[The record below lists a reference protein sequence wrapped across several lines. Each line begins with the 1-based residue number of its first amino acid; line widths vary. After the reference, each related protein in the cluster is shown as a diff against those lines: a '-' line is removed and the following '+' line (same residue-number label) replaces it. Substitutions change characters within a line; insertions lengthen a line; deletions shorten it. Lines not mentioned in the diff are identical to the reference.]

1 MFKLGKTIAKDY
13 ARSLIIYVI
22 SAAIAIPLVCA
33 LIFIPV
39 AVATQTNDTTSALLI
54 MVIPATCL
62 LLILF
67 GGGVGMLYFVLR
79 RRANQYDALFTP
91 LGLMGKMYMLSGRQ
105 YQGTVQDH
113 QVDVRLYRGPTLDMR
128 IDTPTQARIS
138 IANSEAVSLS
148 LARAFGR
155 EPLELSDPELS
166 GITVFAQDEG
176 WALSLLINP
185 EVKALL
191 PQLILSESPFLM
203 RQIHLEPGKLRL
215 FLYRNKGLFKFSITP
230 EQAEQWLNGLLSLAH
245 IAESLPDPR

>member
-1 MFKLGKTIAKDY
+1 LFKLGKTIAKDY

-22 SAAIAIPLVCA
+22 SAAIAIPLICA
-33 LIFIPV
+33 LIFIPL
-39 AVATQTNDTTSALLI
+39 AIASRTDDTTSALLI
-54 MVIPATCL
+54 MVIPAICL
-62 LLILF
+62 LLIMF
-67 GGGVGMLYFVLR
+67 GGAAGT
-79 RRANQYDALFTP
+79 LFF
-91 LGLMGKMYMLSGRQ
+91 
-105 YQGTVQDH
+105 
-113 QVDVRLYRGPTLDMR
+113 
-128 IDTPTQARIS
+128 
-138 IANSEAVSLS
+138 
-148 LARAFGR
+148 AFGR

-176 WALSLLINP
+176 WAVSLLINP

-245 IAESLPDPR
+245 MAESLPDPQ